1 MNTRINII
9 FAIVSFALALFSFS
23 ANAQVSLL
31 NTKSHVVMDD
41 WGNEEHTLVI
51 NANTFL
57 YTIYVKD
64 AYNPYYMQWTGFVE
78 VSRLGT
84 NNIRLTK
91 ENGISTFM
99 NLEWIAGE
107 FYSWTYG
114 SDTLQG
120 KMKIKY

>member
-9 FAIVSFALALFSFS
+9 FAIVSFALALFSFN
-23 ANAQVSLL
+23 ANAQVELQD
-31 NTKSHVVMDD
+31 NKSHVLMDD
-41 WGNEEHTLVI
+41 WGQEEHTLVI

-57 YTIYVKD
+57 YTIKVND
-64 AYNPYYMQWTGFVE
+64 SQSPYFMQWTGFVE

-99 NLEWIAGE
+99 NLEWIAGD

-120 KMKIKY
+120 KLKLN